1 MEAKEFRLGN
11 VIKNKFNGIAE
22 IVSISK
28 NTIETKALYK
38 SSKFDKTLSIK
49 DVEGLK
55 LNKLALKKLGFTY
68 QKQTGFYADEH
79 HLVFENINKTFIFS
93 PHCTM
98 DIDCRIQVEF
108 VHELQNAYYTNTKKK
123 ELKFKK

>member
-28 NTIETKALYK
+28 NTIDTKALYK
-38 SSKFDKTLSIK
+38 SSKFDKILSIK

-55 LNKLALKKLGFTY
+55 INKLALKKLGFTY